1 MCYSLVIQFW
11 SSHHFVGCSVLVVR
25 SNLFSFG
32 ISFFLELHESTT
44 LHDGVIMANTVSFVM
59 DSLTQFNLFKLNFL
73 NTVGTNQLIVSL
85 HFGQPQLGKE
95 LSQEGAK
102 QTGLTCQ
109 VLPYNEPSDRIL
121 LNIPHVDL
129 KSKYTNQEIKY
140 NSAG

>member
-1 MCYSLVIQFW
+1 
-11 SSHHFVGCSVLVVR
+11 
-25 SNLFSFG
+25 
-32 ISFFLELHESTT
+32 
-44 LHDGVIMANTVSFVM
+44 M

-109 VLPYNEPSDRIL
+109 VLPYNNEPSDRIL
-121 LNIPHVDL
+121 LNIPPVDL

>member
-1 MCYSLVIQFW
+1 M
-11 SSHHFVGCSVLVVR
+11 GCSVLVVR
-25 SNLFSFG
+25 SNLFTFS

-59 DSLTQFNLFKLNFL
+59 DSLIQFNLFKLKFL
-73 NTVGTNQLIVSL
+73 NTIGTNQLILSL

-95 LSQEGAK
+95 LSQGAK

-121 LNIPHVDL
+121 LNIPPVDL
-129 KSKYTNQEIKY
+129 KSKYTNGDKIQFSRPKT
-140 NSAG
+140 SM